1 MKNPFEENKLKS
13 NKFSTL
19 IPNET
24 RRFGK
29 PLTNTYRNQDYINYL
44 KKKGILI
51 FIKESTANIKNCE
64 FNDTIYLNLKS
75 KTKRD
80 TFDDRRMRI
89 DELYEETR
97 YRNNPQYNIEYIR
110 EITTNLKKTEVLRLN
125 KD

>member
-1 MKNPFEENKLKS
+1 MKNPLEENQQIS
-13 NKFSTL
+13 SKFSSL

-29 PLTNTYRNQDYINYL
+29 PLTNTYRNQDYIKYL

-51 FIKESTANIKNCE
+51 FTKETTINTKNCE
-64 FNDTIYLNLKS
+64 LNDTSHLNLKS
-75 KTKRD
+75 KTKRE
-80 TFDDRRMRI
+80 TYDDRRMRI

-110 EITTNLKKTEVLRLN
+110 EITANLKKTEVLRHN